1 MATFRKLPSGKWQA
15 QIARNGIRKSSSF
28 ATKREAQDWAARH
41 EYLATSAEPPQTK
54 LTLKDTFDRYAREE
68 SPKRRGARWEI
79 VRLKRLSS
87 NKIANKRLA
96 DLEPAD
102 FAEWRDRRAK
112 EVAPATVRREM
123 ALMSSVLT
131 TARREWGL
139 ISLNPLSDI
148 RKPASPPPRDRRV
161 SSDEIEKLMAAAGA
175 DLTRAQARAVH
186 AFRFAVETAMR
197 AGEIVGLTDKTVDR
211 TTRVATLPRTKNG
224 SVRKVPLS
232 TAALSLL
239 DELPETDGPLFN
251 LNSQQIDAL
260 FRKVRDKAQIQDL
273 RFHDSR
279 HEAIIRMAKKVEVL
293 DLARIVGHKDV
304 NMLIKVYYHPSAAD
318 LAKLLD

>member
-79 VRLKRLSS
+79 VRLERLSS
-87 NKIANKRLA
+87 DKIADKRLT

-175 DLTRAQARAVH
+175 DLTRAQTRAVH

-239 DELPETDGPLFN
+239 DELPKTDGLLFN

-260 FRKVRDKAQIQDL
+260 FRKVRDKAQIWDL
-273 RFHDSR
+273 HFHDSR
-279 HEAIIRMAKKVEVL
+279 HEAITRLAKKIDVL
-293 DLARIVGHKDV
+293 SLARMVGHKDIK
-304 NMLIKVYYHPSAAD
+304 MLMVYYNETAEE
-318 LAKLLD
+318 LAQRLD

>member
-28 ATKREAQDWAARH
+28 ATKREAQDWAGRQ
-41 EYLATSAEPPQTK
+41 EYLATNAESPQTK

-87 NKIANKRLA
+87 DMIADKRLA

-102 FAEWRDRRAK
+102 LADWRDRRAK

-239 DELPETDGPLFN
+239 DELPKTDGLLFN

-260 FRKVRDKAQIQDL
+260 FRKVRDKAQIWDL
-273 RFHDSR
+273 HFHDSR
-279 HEAIIRMAKKVEVL
+279 HEAITRLAKKVDVL
-293 DLARIVGHKDV
+293 SLARMVGHKDIK
-304 NMLIKVYYHPSAAD
+304 MLMVYYNETAEE
-318 LAKLLD
+318 LAQRLD

>member
-28 ATKREAQDWAARH
+28 ATKREAQDWAARQ
-41 EYLATSAEPPQTK
+41 EYLVTNAEPPQTK
-54 LTLKDTFDRYAREE
+54 LTLKDAFDRYAREE
-68 SPKRRGARWEI
+68 SPKRRGERWEV
-79 VRLKRLSS
+79 VRLERLSS
-87 NKIANKRLA
+87 DKIADKRLA

-123 ALMSSVLT
+123 TLMSSVLT

-139 ISLNPLSDI
+139 ISHNPISDI

-161 SSDEIEKLMAAAGA
+161 SADEIDKLIEAGGT
-175 DLTRAQARAVH
+175 DLTKAQARAVH

-211 TTRVATLPRTKNG
+211 DTRVATLPKTKNG
-224 SVRKVPLS
+224 TARKVPLS
-232 TAALSLL
+232 TAALGLL
-239 DELPETDGPLFN
+239 DELPETDGPLFD
-251 LNSQQIDAL
+251 LNNQQIDAM
-260 FRKVRDKAQIQDL
+260 FRKARDKSEIEDL

-279 HEAIIRMAKKVEVL
+279 HEAITRLAKKVDVL
-293 DLARIVGHKDV
+293 SLARMVGHKDV
-304 NMLIKVYYHPSAAD
+304 KMLMIYYNETAEE
-318 LAKLLD
+318 LAQRLD

>member
-28 ATKREAQDWAARH
+28 ATKREAQDWAARQ
-41 EYLATSAEPPQTK
+41 EYLVTNAESPQTK
-54 LTLKDTFDRYAREE
+54 LTLKDAFDRYAREE
-68 SPKRRGARWEI
+68 SPKRRGERWEV
-79 VRLKRLSS
+79 VRLERLSS
-87 NKIANKRLA
+87 DKIAAKRLA

-102 FAEWRDRRAK
+102 FADWRDRRGK
-112 EVAPATVRREM
+112 EVAPGTVRREI

-131 TARREWGL
+131 TARLEWGL
-139 ISLNPLSDI
+139 ISHNPISDI

-161 SSDEIEKLMAAAGA
+161 SADEIDKLIKAGGA

-197 AGEIVGLTDKTVDR
+197 AGEIVGLTDEAVDR
-211 TTRVATLPRTKNG
+211 DTRVATLPKTKNG
-224 SVRKVPLS
+224 TARKVPLS

-239 DELPETDGPLFN
+239 DELPETDGPLFD
-251 LNSQQIDAL
+251 LSSQQIDAM
-260 FRKVRDKAQIQDL
+260 FRKARDKSEIEDL

-279 HEAIIRMAKKVEVL
+279 HEAITRLAKKVDVL
-293 DLARIVGHKDV
+293 SLARMVGHKDIK
-304 NMLIKVYYHPSAAD
+304 MLLIYYNETAEE
-318 LAKLLD
+318 LAQRLD

>member
-28 ATKREAQDWAARH
+28 ATKREAQDWAARQ
-41 EYLATSAEPPQTK
+41 EYLVTNAEPPQTK
-54 LTLKDTFDRYAREE
+54 LTLKDAFDRYAREE
-68 SPKRRGARWEI
+68 SPKRRGERWEV
-79 VRLKRLSS
+79 VRLERLSS
-87 NKIANKRLA
+87 DKIADKRLA

-123 ALMSSVLT
+123 TLMSSVLT

-139 ISLNPLSDI
+139 ISHNPISDI

-161 SSDEIEKLMAAAGA
+161 SADEIDKLIKAGGT
-175 DLTRAQARAVH
+175 DLTKAQARAVH
-186 AFRFAVETAMR
+186 AFRFALETAMR

-211 TTRVATLPRTKNG
+211 DTRVATLPKTKNG
-224 SVRKVPLS
+224 TARKVPLS
-232 TAALSLL
+232 TAALGLL
-239 DELPETDGPLFN
+239 DELPKTDGPLFD
-251 LNSQQIDAL
+251 LSSQQIDAM
-260 FRKVRDKAQIQDL
+260 FRKARDKSEIEDL

-279 HEAIIRMAKKVEVL
+279 HEAITRLAKKVDVL
-293 DLARIVGHKDV
+293 SLARMVGHKDV
-304 NMLIKVYYHPSAAD
+304 KMLMIYYNETAEE
-318 LAKLLD
+318 LAQRLD

>member
-28 ATKREAQDWAARH
+28 ATKREAQDWAARQ
-41 EYLATSAEPPQTK
+41 EYLVTNAEPPQTK
-54 LTLKDTFDRYAREE
+54 LTLKDAFDRYAREE
-68 SPKRRGARWEI
+68 SPKRRGERWEV
-79 VRLKRLSS
+79 VRLERLSS
-87 NKIANKRLA
+87 DKIADKRLA

-123 ALMSSVLT
+123 TLMSSVLT

-139 ISLNPLSDI
+139 ISHNPISDI

-161 SSDEIEKLMAAAGA
+161 SADEIDKLIKAGGT
-175 DLTRAQARAVH
+175 DLSTAQARAVH

-211 TTRVATLPRTKNG
+211 DTRVATLPKTKNG
-224 SVRKVPLS
+224 TARKVPLS
-232 TAALSLL
+232 TAALGLL
-239 DELPETDGPLFN
+239 DELPETDGPLFDLSN
-251 LNSQQIDAL
+251 QQIDAM
-260 FRKVRDKAQIQDL
+260 FRKARDKTKIEDL

-279 HEAIIRMAKKVEVL
+279 HEAITRLAKKVDVL
-293 DLARIVGHKDV
+293 SLARMVGHKDV
-304 NMLIKVYYHPSAAD
+304 KMLMIYYNETAEE
-318 LAKLLD
+318 LAQRLD

>member
-28 ATKREAQDWAARH
+28 ATKREAQDWAARQ
-41 EYLATSAEPPQTK
+41 EYLVTNAEPPQTK
-54 LTLKDTFDRYAREE
+54 LTLKDAFDRYAREE
-68 SPKRRGARWEI
+68 SPKRRGERWEV
-79 VRLKRLSS
+79 VRLERLSS
-87 NKIANKRLA
+87 DKIADKRLA

-123 ALMSSVLT
+123 TLMSSVLT

-139 ISLNPLSDI
+139 ISHNPISDI

-161 SSDEIEKLMAAAGA
+161 SADEIDKLIKAGGT
-175 DLTRAQARAVH
+175 DLSKAQARAVH

-211 TTRVATLPRTKNG
+211 DTRVATLPKTKNG
-224 SVRKVPLS
+224 TARKVPLS
-232 TAALSLL
+232 TAALGLL
-239 DELPETDGPLFN
+239 DELPETDGPLFDLSN
-251 LNSQQIDAL
+251 QQIDAM
-260 FRKVRDKAQIQDL
+260 FRKARDKSEIEDL

-279 HEAIIRMAKKVEVL
+279 HEAITRLAKKVDVL
-293 DLARIVGHKDV
+293 SLARMVGHKDV
-304 NMLIKVYYHPSAAD
+304 KMLMIYYNETAEE
-318 LAKLLD
+318 LAQRLD

>member
-87 NKIANKRLA
+87 DMIADKRLA

-102 FAEWRDRRAK
+102 LADWRDRRAK

-239 DELPETDGPLFN
+239 DELPKTDGLLFN

-260 FRKVRDKAQIQDL
+260 FRKVRDKAQIWDL
-273 RFHDSR
+273 HFHDSR
-279 HEAIIRMAKKVEVL
+279 HEAITRLAKKIDVL
-293 DLARIVGHKDV
+293 SLARMVGHKDIK
-304 NMLIKVYYHPSAAD
+304 MLMVYYNETAEE
-318 LAKLLD
+318 LAQRLD

>member
-28 ATKREAQDWAARH
+28 ATKREAQDWAARQ
-41 EYLATSAEPPQTK
+41 EYLVTNAEPPQTK
-54 LTLKDTFDRYAREE
+54 LTLKDAFDRYAREE
-68 SPKRRGARWEI
+68 SPKRRGERWEV
-79 VRLKRLSS
+79 VRLERLSS
-87 NKIANKRLA
+87 DKIADKRLA

-123 ALMSSVLT
+123 TLMSSVLT

-139 ISLNPLSDI
+139 ISHNPISDI

-161 SSDEIEKLMAAAGA
+161 SADEIDKLIKAGGT
-175 DLTRAQARAVH
+175 DLSKAQARAVH

-211 TTRVATLPRTKNG
+211 DTRVATLPKTKNG
-224 SVRKVPLS
+224 TARKVPLS
-232 TAALSLL
+232 IAALSLL
-239 DELPETDGPLFN
+239 DELPETDGPLFDLSN
-251 LNSQQIDAL
+251 QQIDAM
-260 FRKVRDKAQIQDL
+260 FRKARDKSKIEDL

-279 HEAIIRMAKKVEVL
+279 HEAITRLAKKVDVL
-293 DLARIVGHKDV
+293 SLARMVGHKDV
-304 NMLIKVYYHPSAAD
+304 KMLMIYYNETAEE
-318 LAKLLD
+318 LAQRLD

>member
-28 ATKREAQDWAARH
+28 ATKREAQDWAARQ
-41 EYLATSAEPPQTK
+41 EYLVTNAELPQTK
-54 LTLKDTFDRYAREE
+54 LTLKDAFDRYAREE
-68 SPKRRGARWEI
+68 SPKRRGERWEV
-79 VRLKRLSS
+79 VRLERLSS
-87 NKIANKRLA
+87 DKIADKRLA

-123 ALMSSVLT
+123 TLMSSVLT

-139 ISLNPLSDI
+139 ISHNPISDI

-161 SSDEIEKLMAAAGA
+161 STDEIDKLIKAGGT
-175 DLTRAQARAVH
+175 DLTKAQARAVH

-197 AGEIVGLTDKTVDR
+197 AGEIVGLTDKAVDR
-211 TTRVATLPRTKNG
+211 NTRVATLPRTKNG
-224 SVRKVPLS
+224 TARKVPLS
-232 TAALSLL
+232 TAALGLL
-239 DELPETDGPLFN
+239 DELPETDGPLFD
-251 LNSQQIDAL
+251 LSSQQIDAM
-260 FRKVRDKAQIQDL
+260 FRKARDKSEIEDL

-279 HEAIIRMAKKVEVL
+279 HEAITRLAKKVDVL
-293 DLARIVGHKDV
+293 SLARMVGHKDV
-304 NMLIKVYYHPSAAD
+304 KMLMIYYNETAEE
-318 LAKLLD
+318 LAQRLD

>member
-28 ATKREAQDWAARH
+28 ATKREAQDWAARQ
-41 EYLATSAEPPQTK
+41 EYLVTNAEPPQTK
-54 LTLKDTFDRYAREE
+54 LTLKDAFDRYAREE
-68 SPKRRGARWEI
+68 SPKRRGERWEV
-79 VRLKRLSS
+79 VRLERLSS
-87 NKIANKRLA
+87 DRIADKRLA

-123 ALMSSVLT
+123 TLMSSVLT

-139 ISLNPLSDI
+139 ISHNPISDI

-161 SSDEIEKLMAAAGA
+161 SADEINKLIKAGGT
-175 DLTRAQARAVH
+175 DLTKAQARAIH

-211 TTRVATLPRTKNG
+211 DTRVATLPKTKNG
-224 SVRKVPLS
+224 TARKVPLS
-232 TAALSLL
+232 TAALGLL
-239 DELPETDGPLFN
+239 DELPETDGPLFD
-251 LNSQQIDAL
+251 LSSQQIDAM
-260 FRKVRDKAQIQDL
+260 FRKARDKSEIEDL

-279 HEAIIRMAKKVEVL
+279 HEAITRLAKKVDVL
-293 DLARIVGHKDV
+293 SLARMVGHKDV
-304 NMLIKVYYHPSAAD
+304 KMLMIYYNETAEE
-318 LAKLLD
+318 LAQRLD

>member
-1 MATFRKLPSGKWQA
+1 MATFRKIPSGKWQA

-28 ATKREAQDWAARH
+28 ATKREAQDWAARQ
-41 EYLATSAEPPQTK
+41 EYLVTNAEPPQTK
-54 LTLKDTFDRYAREE
+54 LTLKDAFDRYAREE
-68 SPKRRGARWEI
+68 SPKRRGERWEV
-79 VRLKRLSS
+79 VRLERLSS
-87 NKIANKRLA
+87 DKIADKRLA

-123 ALMSSVLT
+123 TLMSSVLT

-139 ISLNPLSDI
+139 ISHNPISDI

-161 SSDEIEKLMAAAGA
+161 SADEIDKLIKAGGT
-175 DLTRAQARAVH
+175 DLTKAQARAVH

-211 TTRVATLPRTKNG
+211 DTRVATLPKTKNG
-224 SVRKVPLS
+224 TARKVPLS
-232 TAALSLL
+232 TAALGLL
-239 DELPETDGPLFN
+239 DELPETDGPLFD
-251 LNSQQIDAL
+251 LSSQQIDAM
-260 FRKVRDKAQIQDL
+260 FRKARDKSEIEDL

-279 HEAIIRMAKKVEVL
+279 HEAITRLAKKVDVL
-293 DLARIVGHKDV
+293 SLARMVGHKDIK
-304 NMLIKVYYHPSAAD
+304 MLMIYYNETAEE
-318 LAKLLD
+318 LAQRLD